1 MSFLIEATARTPRVE
16 IDKTA
21 FSMTGECFPENIS
34 EFSAPVVKKLTEILS
49 ETESYKVIFELTYFN
64 STAAMFLFEL
74 MTMFETSAQKG
85 MSVEVIWRYAND
97 DDTIEEAGEDFRDV
111 FVHCKFQLD
120 PA

>member
-1 MSFLIEATARTPRVE
+1 
-16 IDKTA
+16 
-21 FSMTGECFPENIS
+21 
-34 EFSAPVVKKLTEILS
+34 
-49 ETESYKVIFELTYFN
+49 
-64 STAAMFLFEL
+64 MFLFEL

-111 FVHCKFQLD
+111 FVHCKFHLD